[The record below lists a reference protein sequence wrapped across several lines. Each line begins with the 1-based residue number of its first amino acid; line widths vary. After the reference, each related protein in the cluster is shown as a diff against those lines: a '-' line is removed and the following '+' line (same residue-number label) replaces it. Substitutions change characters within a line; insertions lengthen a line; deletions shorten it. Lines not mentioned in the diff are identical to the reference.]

1 MLTGLYRLVGTILG
15 TKLFFWAEPNAKTF
29 IKYLSALAVFI
40 LLIIYIH
47 SEFLSWVNL
56 SGDKSFL
63 TYSYVIK
70 NILIALAVL
79 FFFLKTK
86 RINANSNSSKNKIP
100 NEDNIY
106 TKEKKE
112 DYFDK
117 FREKKELRS
126 KTDILLSRDEKKK

>member
-1 MLTGLYRLVGTILG
+1 MFGSLYRLVGSILA
-15 TKLFFWAEPNAKTF
+15 TKLFFWAEPNAKNF
-29 IKYLSALAVFI
+29 LKYIGISILFI
-40 LLIIYIH
+40 LLIIYVH

-63 TYSYVIK
+63 TYSYLLK
-70 NILIALAVL
+70 NILIAIAVF

-86 RINANSNSSKNKIP
+86 RLKTNTELSKNKIT
-100 NEDNIY
+100 NEDKIY
-106 TKEKKE
+106 TKEKQE

-126 KTDILLSRDEKKK
+126 KTDILLNRDEKKK

>member
-1 MLTGLYRLVGTILG
+1 MYRLIGTILG

-29 IKYLSALAVFI
+29 IKYLCTLVIFI

-63 TYSYVIK
+63 TYSYVVK
-70 NILIALAVL
+70 NILITIAVL
-79 FFFLKTK
+79 LFFLKTK
-86 RINANSNSSKNKIP
+86 KIKVNSSSLKKKIP
-100 NEDNIY
+100 NEDSIY
-106 TKEKKE
+106 TKEKKD

>member
-1 MLTGLYRLVGTILG
+1 MILG

-29 IKYLSALAVFI
+29 IKYLGSLTI
-40 LLIIYIH
+40 IIILIIYIH

-56 SGDKSFL
+56 SGDKSLL
-63 TYSYVIK
+63 TYSYIVK
-70 NILIALAVL
+70 NFLIATAVF

-86 RINANSNSSKNKIP
+86 RLKTNFNSLKGKIP
-100 NEDNIY
+100 NEENIY

-126 KTDILLSRDEKKK
+126 KTDILLNRDEKKK